1 MEGKCEEVR
10 FGTNLS
16 IFRKN
21 LANLLTMRNKHIKM
35 NYQPNIVDF
44 LTKKDDLLEVV
55 MLTEFG
61 QFLRKLRIDYNELLK
76 DMADKLGVTSS
87 YLSAVE
93 TGKRNIPDGWVEK
106 ISQFYGLGMFEQDA
120 LKDAAAN
127 SALAVTMDLS
137 NMVPKRR
144 ETASLFARK
153 FDTVDDSTIEAIRK
167 LLHG

>member
-1 MEGKCEEVR
+1 
-10 FGTNLS
+10 
-16 IFRKN
+16 
-21 LANLLTMRNKHIKM
+21 
-35 NYQPNIVDF
+35 
-44 LTKKDDLLEVV
+44 

-61 QFLRKLRIDYNELLK
+61 QFLRKLRIDYGELLK

-106 ISQFYGLGMFEQDA
+106 ISLFYGLGMFEQDA

-127 SALAVTMDLS
+127 SAMAVTMDLS

-167 LLHG
+167 LLNG